1 MKGERRINPFQ
12 EPDLKIFS
20 PALLLALVALA
31 GCRVDTPGSEDQTAG
46 LHSAFDQL
54 RSDYLADYWQHH
66 PVQAASAGLLAFHD
80 RLPAMTVAD
89 INHQIDQIQTSL
101 SQLESLPVEQISDP
115 NRQNEWHRLRSNA
128 RERLLN
134 LGELKQWQ
142 RDPGLYVPVTAFE
155 VLLDPATGPVID
167 RAGWLLARLHQL
179 PILLDAG
186 RENLNQPPQ
195 RFTLDAIQRADSLAQ
210 RIDQQLPQLA
220 REASEFGNEL
230 ILAGE
235 MATSELRAFSHHLRE
250 QVLPDSS
257 ESAAIGPEL
266 YQRYLVEVHQINYP
280 PEAIITS
287 ARHEFAEIEQE
298 LTALAAEHGD
308 GTNWPELL
316 NWLAQTQESTDTE
329 QIARGQRLTR
339 LADEL
344 LLSARI
350 MLDARIH
357 TGQISVDEA
366 RHFLSDHLHMS
377 HDRTGREV
385 RQLLD
390 HPGSVF
396 ATDNRQLSTRF
407 MAEVLDPISADEHLE
422 EY

>member
-1 MKGERRINPFQ
+1 MKGEQRINPFQ

-20 PALLLALVALA
+20 PAVLLALVALA
-31 GCRVDTPGSEDQTAG
+31 GCRVDAPESDDQAAG
-46 LHSAFDQL
+46 LHAAFDQL

-66 PVQAASAGLLAFHD
+66 PVQAASAGQIAFHD

-101 SQLESLPVEQISDP
+101 NQLESLPVEQISDP
-115 NRQNEWHRLRSNA
+115 TRQNEWYRLRSHA

-134 LGELKQWQ
+134 LDELKQWQ

-155 VLLDPATGPVID
+155 VLLDPATGPATE

-210 RIDQQLPQLA
+210 RIDQELPELA
-220 REASEFGNEL
+220 GEASELENEL
-230 ILAGE
+230 IVAGE
-235 MATSELRAFSHHLRE
+235 TATSELRSFSEYLRK

-257 ESAAIGPEL
+257 ESAAIGRDL
-266 YQRYLVEVHQINYP
+266 YQRYLVEVHQIDYP

-287 ARHEFAEIEQE
+287 ATHEFTDIEQE

-308 GTNWPELL
+308 ETSWAEVLKSIAHGP
-316 NWLAQTQESTDTE
+316 ESTDTE
-329 QIARGQRLTR
+329 QIERGRRLTR

-344 LLSARI
+344 LQTARI

-366 RHFLSDHLHMS
+366 RHFLSDRLHMA
-377 HDRTGREV
+377 HDRTGSEV

-396 ATDNRQLSTRF
+396 ATGNRQLSTRLL
-407 MAEVLDPISADEHLE
+407 AEVLDPISADERL
-422 EY
+422 

>member
-1 MKGERRINPFQ
+1 MKGEQRINPFQ
-12 EPDLKIFS
+12 EPDLKIFF
-20 PALLLALVALA
+20 PAVFLALVALA
-31 GCRVDTPGSEDQTAG
+31 GCRVDTSGSDDQAAG
-46 LHSAFDQL
+46 LHAEFDQL

-66 PVQAASAGLLAFHD
+66 PVQAASAGQMAFHD

-89 INHQIDQIQTSL
+89 INHQIEQIQTSL
-101 SQLESLPVEQISDP
+101 NQLESLPVDQISDP
-115 NRQNEWHRLRSNA
+115 TRQNEWYRLRSHA

-134 LGELKQWQ
+134 LDELKQWQ

-155 VLLDPATGPVID
+155 ILLDPATGPAME

-210 RIDQQLPQLA
+210 LIDQELPKLA
-220 REASEFGNEL
+220 DGASEFGNEL
-230 ILAGE
+230 VMAGE
-235 MATSELRAFSHHLRE
+235 MAASELRSFSRHLRE
-250 QVLPDSS
+250 QVLPDSI
-257 ESAAIGPEL
+257 ESAAIGRDL
-266 YQRYLVEVHQINYP
+266 YQRYLVEVHQINFP

-287 ARHEFAEIEQE
+287 ARHEFADIEHE
-298 LTALAAEHGD
+298 LTLLAAEHGD
-308 GTNWPELL
+308 ETNWAEVLES
-316 NWLAQTQESTDTE
+316 LAQSPDPTDSE
-329 QIARGQRLTR
+329 QIERGRRLTR
-339 LADEL
+339 LADEVL
-344 LLSARI
+344 QSARI
-350 MLDARIH
+350 VLDARIH

-366 RHFLSDHLHMS
+366 RHFLSDHLHMA

-396 ATDNRQLSTRF
+396 ATGNRQLSTRLL
-407 MAEVLDPISADEHLE
+407 AEVLDPISADERLE